1 VTGTPA
7 TWRCPVCEGVNHGG
21 RVCSTCGET
30 LPAGFVPEDATRR
43 PAAPAPT
50 SAPRVVAAP
59 RAPRHPSP
67 EEIFGSNPF
76 R

>member
-1 VTGTPA
+1 MTDPVD
-7 TWRCPVCEGVNHGG
+7 WRCPVCEGVNRGG

-30 LPAGFVPEDATRR
+30 LPIGFTPEDAARR
-43 PAAPAPT
+43 PDRPAVQ
-50 SAPRVVAAP
+50 RVVAAP
-59 RAPRHPSP
+59 PRRTTPNP